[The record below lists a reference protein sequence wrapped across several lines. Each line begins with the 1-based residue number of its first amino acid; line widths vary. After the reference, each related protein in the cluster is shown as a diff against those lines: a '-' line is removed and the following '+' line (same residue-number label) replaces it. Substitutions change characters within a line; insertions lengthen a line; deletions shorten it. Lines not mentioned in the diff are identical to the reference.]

1 MCDRNYCQH
10 FSPMWPLFEQP
21 FMKCLFSSMIQ
32 KLHFWQEDCLN
43 LISTFYAS
51 YQNLTKS
58 VLKRF
63 SRYFRSFKRGLFR
76 QPPIFRP
83 RQSCEGQIL
92 QTWKTQLRSLFMFFS
107 SAKFEGL
114 QLCSDESEQKLKYF
128 RERECMSWPR
138 KNGHSELLKLGKL
151 HQSHLA

>member
-92 QTWKTQLRSLFMFFS
+92 QTWKTQLRSLFMFFLLPNL
-107 SAKFEGL
+107 KV
-114 QLCSDESEQKLKYF
+114 CSCVLMKVNKNWNISERGNVCHGQEK
-128 RERECMSWPR
+128 MAI
-138 KNGHSELLKLGKL
+138 
-151 HQSHLA
+151 QSF